1 MSRTAA
7 DGSLLAAAFLAAT
20 ALAELLG
27 ATNMG
32 TAMAFGTIAFAITL
46 VGVLL
51 RS

>member
-7 DGSLLAAAFLAAT
+7 DGSLLAAA
-20 ALAELLG
+20 ALPELLG

-32 TAMAFGTIAFAITL
+32 TAMVFGTIAFAITL
-46 VGVLL
+46 VVGVLL